1 MYTAVVLFVA
11 TQWYELCDVYRGS
24 VEVEVLNEED
34 DALVLDLRHV
44 VKRPKAASSLWRSL
58 NLTQQHT

>member
-24 VEVEVLNEED
+24 AEVEVLNEEG

-44 VKRPKAASSLWRSL
+44 VTA
-58 NLTQQHT
+58 TQGS